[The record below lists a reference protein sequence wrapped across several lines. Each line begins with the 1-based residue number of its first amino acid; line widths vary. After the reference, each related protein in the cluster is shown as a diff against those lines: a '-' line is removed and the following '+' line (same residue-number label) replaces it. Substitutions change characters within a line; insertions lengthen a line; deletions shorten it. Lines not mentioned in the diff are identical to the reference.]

1 MKQSKIGTP
10 RFNSS
15 LEISIV
21 GKLASTCSLLNK
33 LFAVYLASFSNFSP
47 CKSLVASS
55 ASIIFASFISE
66 PFNL

>member
-33 LFAVYLASFSNFSP
+33 LFAVSLASFANFSP
-47 CKSLVASS
+47 CKSLVAAS